1 MPFLHSKAGA
11 VSARAQVGSE
21 HDTGG
26 AWGRAAVN
34 PGGHG
39 SPVHATLQ
47 MWVAPEGEQPPELRT
62 VTLENGMTL
71 FESHLSLWGGEIER
85 MGAGRWTYVH
95 YRSDQPQRCE
105 IDKDRLT
112 REFGELYGGKQRL
125 LIPRET
131 SDGWFADPAA
141 AEPPAALPAAVPE
154 PSAALPAAA
163 PEPSAAAAAAADAVT
178 VAEAPPEGLVA
189 ELAQLAQLRDA
200 GSLSE
205 AEFAAAKARLLGQS
219 PPG

>member
-1 MPFLHSKAGA
+1 M
-11 VSARAQVGSE
+11 
-21 HDTGG
+21 
-26 AWGRAAVN
+26 
-34 PGGHG
+34 
-39 SPVHATLQ
+39 
-47 MWVAPEGEQPPELRT
+47 
-62 VTLENGMTL
+62 TLENGMTL

-95 YRSDQPQRCE
+95 YRADQPQRCE

-131 SDGWFADPAA
+131 SDGWFADPGAA
-141 AEPPAALPAAVPE
+141 E

-163 PEPSAAAAAAADAVT
+163 PEPSAAPAADAVT
-178 VAEAPPEGLVA
+178 VAEVPPEGLVA

>member
-1 MPFLHSKAGA
+1 MPFLHSKTDA

-26 AWGRAAVN
+26 VWGRAAVN

-47 MWVAPEGEQPPELRT
+47 MWVAPDGEQPPELRT

-95 YRSDQPQRCE
+95 YRADQPQRCE

-131 SDGWFADPAA
+131 SEGWFAAPA
-141 AEPPAALPAAVPE
+141 AEPSV
-154 PSAALPAAA
+154 SAD
-163 PEPSAAAAAAADAVT
+163 ADAVT
-178 VAEAPPEGLVA
+178 AGETTVATPSASPATDAGTPPEGLVA
-189 ELAQLAQLRDA
+189 DLAQLAQLRQA
-200 GSLSE
+200 GSLSDT
-205 AEFAAAKARLLGQS
+205 EFAAAKARLLGQS

>member
-1 MPFLHSKAGA
+1 MPFLHSKTGD

-26 AWGRAAVN
+26 AWGRMAVN

-39 SPVHATLQ
+39 TPVHATLQ
-47 MWVAPEGEQPPELRT
+47 MWVAPAGERPPDLRT
-62 VTLENGMTL
+62 VTLQNGETL
-71 FESHLSLWGGEIER
+71 FESHLSVWGGEIER
-85 MGAGRWTYVH
+85 MGAGRWTYVR
-95 YRSDQPQRCE
+95 YRADQPQRCE

-112 REFGELYGGKQRL
+112 QEFGELYGGKQRL

-131 SDGWFADPAA
+131 SDGWFAQPATT
-141 AEPPAALPAAVPE
+141 EPPAAP
-154 PSAALPAAA
+154 PAAA
-163 PEPSAAAAAAADAVT
+163 PEPSAAADAAT

-219 PPG
+219 PPA

>member
-1 MPFLHSKAGA
+1 MPFLHSKAGD

-39 SPVHATLQ
+39 GPVHAPLQ
-47 MWVAPEGEQPPELRT
+47 MWVAPEGEKPPELRT
-62 VTLENGMTL
+62 VTLENGITL

-95 YRSDQPQRCE
+95 YRADQPQRCE
-105 IDKDRLT
+105 IDKDRLS

-141 AEPPAALPAAVPE
+141 TE
-154 PSAALPAAA
+154 PSVSPT
-163 PEPSAAAAAAADAVT
+163 ADAVT
-178 VAEAPPEGLVA
+178 AAET
-189 ELAQLAQLRDA
+189 
-200 GSLSE
+200 
-205 AEFAAAKARLLGQS
+205 AAAKPSAS
-219 PPG
+219 PATDAGTAAGTPP

>member
-1 MPFLHSKAGA
+1 M
-11 VSARAQVGSE
+11 SARAQVGSE

-47 MWVAPEGEQPPELRT
+47 MWVAPEAEQPPQLRT

-85 MGAGRWTYVH
+85 MGAGRWTHVH
-95 YRSDQPQRCE
+95 YRADQPQRCE

-112 REFGELYGGKQRL
+112 RPPPCPPRPRSRRPQPPPMRSRL
-125 LIPRET
+125 PRHLPRVWSQNSPSSRNCET
-131 SDGWFADPAA
+131 
-141 AEPPAALPAAVPE
+141 PE
-154 PSAALPAAA
+154 A
-163 PEPSAAAAAAADAVT
+163 
-178 VAEAPPEGLVA
+178 
-189 ELAQLAQLRDA
+189 
-200 GSLSE
+200 
-205 AEFAAAKARLLGQS
+205 
-219 PPG
+219 